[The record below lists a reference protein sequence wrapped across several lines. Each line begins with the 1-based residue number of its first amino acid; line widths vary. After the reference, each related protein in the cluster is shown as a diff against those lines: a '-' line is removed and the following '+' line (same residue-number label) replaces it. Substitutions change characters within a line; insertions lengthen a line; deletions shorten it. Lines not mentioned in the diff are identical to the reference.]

1 MPIVVKH
8 TTNAATNITCI
19 NSFEQYV
26 DDINTIKQIFTNTDN
41 QNKNLH
47 TAITFSLNVKSLCSF
62 FFAFHIAIGFGFANM
77 ILYRLLTK

>member
-26 DDINTIKQIFTNTDN
+26 DDINAIKQIFTNADD
-41 QNKNLH
+41 QSKNLH
-47 TAITFSLNVKSLCSF
+47 TAITFSLNVKSLWPF
-62 FFAFHIAIGFGFANM
+62 FSLSISQ
-77 ILYRLLTK
+77 

>member
-62 FFAFHIAIGFGFANM
+62 FCFP
-77 ILYRLLTK
+77 YRNRFWFCKYDTL